1 MVIQKRSLFKRE
13 TLLLSLFLFL
23 GLQSIF
29 CSSLFNYPIIYIHFF
44 QFLTPFLLFLF
55 LANGPIEKEPLFKA
69 TSWSLFAASCLQS
82 VFALCQYF
90 SQSSLRLRLLNEHP
104 LTATIFVPNGRRSF
118 LDLFSDRIAENHEI
132 YRAIGTLSH
141 ANLLGGILV
150 VGLLFTTMLLWRH
163 PKQRKWLAPAYFLQ
177 LSALGTTYSRSAIFA
192 YILGTALWF
201 FWMRNR
207 SLRSSLRIP
216 FLIFLSS
223 LIVGGFFFWEQY
235 LYRGGIVN
243 YPAFTAASD
252 LERLSFQNIA
262 IRMLADHPLIGVG
275 FEQFSLHASS
285 LSTGNLTLMT
295 KGTVHNIYLL
305 IAVEM
310 GLLALLVFLIWIG
323 VILRNAVKNRSST
336 EVKILLSL
344 FLGLLF
350 IGCCDFYLIT
360 CQQGRLIFF
369 GIAGLLARFS
379 ISQSSREAADATQAA
394 QD

>member
-1 MVIQKRSLFKRE
+1 MLSDSANAISQKTTEKGTRARKGAFVLFFSLLCLLFFAIPIEHKYDKLFRFYSLTLLPEGLVLPHFFDKKIFFYLSDLAVWGLFGWMIAQKRSLFKRE

-90 SQSSLRLRLLNEHP
+90 SQSSLGLRLLNEHP

-150 VGLLFTTMLLWRH
+150 IGLLFTTMLLWRH

-262 IRMLADHPLIGVG
+262 IRMLADHPLMASVLSNSA
-275 FEQFSLHASS
+275 FMLH
-285 LSTGNLTLMT
+285 L
-295 KGTVHNIYLL
+295 
-305 IAVEM
+305 
-310 GLLALLVFLIWIG
+310 
-323 VILRNAVKNRSST
+323 
-336 EVKILLSL
+336 
-344 FLGLLF
+344 
-350 IGCCDFYLIT
+350 
-360 CQQGRLIFF
+360 
-369 GIAGLLARFS
+369 
-379 ISQSSREAADATQAA
+379 
-394 QD
+394 